1 MTHVTHPNTQD
12 WRHVATFNA
21 LADRVVP
28 ADELPGAV
36 ASGAAGIILMALD
49 RELAPHK
56 DDVEQFLELLDQQAA
71 DTRGVSFAMLNAQ
84 DQDAILRKVE
94 HAPAFRWL
102 ADHISTAYWSTPAG
116 LQGAGFEVRG

>member
-1 MTHVTHPNTQD
+1 MTHVTHHNTQD
-12 WRHVATFNA
+12 WQHIATFNA

-28 ADELPGAV
+28 ADDLPGAV
-36 ASGAAGIILMALD
+36 ASGTAGIILMALD

-56 DDVEQFLELLDQQAA
+56 DDVEQFLELLDQQAI
-71 DTRGVSFAMLNAQ
+71 DTHSVSFAMLSAH

-94 HAPAFRWL
+94 HTPVFRWL